1 MSEKALR
8 RAGLDYWH
16 LVDCREHASWE
27 KFLTAERPARMWLM
41 TTKATRPIWEAPLQ
55 RGDYLLFGRETRGV
69 DEATH
74 QWIDREYG
82 ADHRLVLPMVPIPEA
97 RSLNL
102 ATAAAIAVYEGL
114 RQLVADGSLPWPLRT
129 AAGELPS

>member
-16 LVDCREHASWE
+16 LVDCREHPSWE
-27 KFLTAERPARMWLM
+27 SFLTTEQPSRMWLM
-41 TTKATRPIWEAPLQ
+41 TTKASRPIWDAELSS
-55 RGDYLLFGRETRGV
+55 GDYLLFGRETRGV

-74 QWIDREYG
+74 RWMDERYG
-82 ADHRLVLPMVPIPEA
+82 PDHRLLLPMVPIPAA

-114 RQLVADGSLPWPLRT
+114 RQLRTAGTLPWELRS
-129 AAGELPS
+129 G